1 MYIVHTH
8 RKYYFDNAKHDI
20 DILPFFKRADISPLF
35 PWKKKIMVIKCS
47 HSENDETLDTVLSQ
61 AESTLEFLWRSL
73 RVITS
78 SARFLM
84 VYGVSM
90 AWQRKSGAKIVRAAH
105 PFLGMNFQLLILTI
119 TMGKETLKG
128 GLTPPC
134 LWPIKVMLLVN
145 TPKVLNWSGSE
156 KKAEKQIISSGASVG
171 YFHSYL
177 F

>member
-1 MYIVHTH
+1 MEYLVTMSVHTH

-20 DILPFFKRADISPLF
+20 DILPFFKRADISLPFPL
-35 PWKKKIMVIKCS
+35 KKKIMVIKCS

-90 AWQRKSGAKIVRAAH
+90 AWQRKSGAKIVRAAQCS
-105 PFLGMNFQLLILTI
+105 PFPWHEFPALDFDNHD
-119 TMGKETLKG
+119 GKRDFKRGADST
-128 GLTPPC
+128 
-134 LWPIKVMLLVN
+134 LLV
-145 TPKVLNWSGSE
+145 TD
-156 KKAEKQIISSGASVG
+156 
-171 YFHSYL
+171 
-177 F
+177 

>member
-1 MYIVHTH
+1 MSVHTH

-35 PWKKKIMVIKCS
+35 PWKKIMVIKCS

-90 AWQRKSGAKIVRAAH
+90 AWQRKSGAKIVRAAPH